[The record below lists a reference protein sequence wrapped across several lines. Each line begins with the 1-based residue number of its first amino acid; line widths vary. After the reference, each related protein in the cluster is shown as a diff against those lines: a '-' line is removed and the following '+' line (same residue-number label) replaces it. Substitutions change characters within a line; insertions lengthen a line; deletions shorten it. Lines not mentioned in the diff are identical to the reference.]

1 LEVKKILEAEKIK
14 EKPFDPIEGFSKESR
29 LEKLGMARKEIV
41 KNLDNGFSQRDE
53 NKINLLLDLIDDEMA
68 EEYNKGMKK
77 TREVVLSRWNG
88 NSFNKRR
95 SEIEVLASML
105 EVARGG
111 VNKTKILYKANL
123 SYSQLV
129 NYLRFLME
137 KGLMDVVEL
146 KKGRNRYTTT
156 TKGFLFLTAWQ
167 KTMPFLE

>member
-1 LEVKKILEAEKIK
+1 MEVEKIK
-14 EKPFDPIEGFSKESR
+14 EKSFDSIEAFSKESYFER
-29 LEKLGMARKEIV
+29 LEMVRKEVV
-41 KNLDNGFSQRDE
+41 KNIDHGFSPRDE
-53 NKINLLLDLIDDEMA
+53 SKINLLLDLIDDEMA
-68 EEYNKGMKK
+68 EEYDKGMKR

-88 NSFNKRR
+88 NSFNQRR

-105 EVARGG
+105 EVARRG

-123 SYSQLV
+123 SYTQLV

-146 KKGRNRYTTT
+146 KGGRNTYTTT
-156 TKGFLFLTAWQ
+156 VKGLLFLTAWK

>member
-1 LEVKKILEAEKIK
+1 MKKIK
-14 EKPFDPIEGFSKESR
+14 EKLFDPTEALSKESY
-29 LEKLGMARKEIV
+29 LERLGMVRKEIV
-41 KNLDNGFSQRDE
+41 KNLDHGFSPRDE
-53 NKINLLLDLIDDEMA
+53 SKINLLLDLIDDEMA
-68 EEYNKGMKK
+68 EEYDKGMKR

-88 NSFNKRR
+88 NSFNQRR

-105 EVARGG
+105 DVARGG

-146 KKGRNRYTTT
+146 KRGRDTYTTT
-156 TKGFLFLTAWQ
+156 AKGFLFLTAWQ